1 MATKN
6 ETRIHRN
13 YKRTGYEKHNILFSR
28 QQINQKNYVEETKRK
43 EKGKRKKEKEK
54 NARMR
59 QNGYSR
65 TKERCPEKK
74 IDKKQNKQKQ
84 TEKKADR
91 HE

>member
-43 EKGKRKKEKEK
+43 EKGE
-54 NARMR
+54 
-59 QNGYSR
+59 
-65 TKERCPEKK
+65 TKERERKK
-74 IDKKQNKQKQ
+74 CENEAEWILKDERKVPRKKNRQKTKQ
-84 TEKKADR
+84 TKTNRKESR
-91 HE
+91 PP